1 MQNLGLEQ
9 ELNEILK
16 CCTCRTLA
24 EYIARMR
31 GETAKPKS
39 DGGYQ
44 IGKQK
49 DGGSTSVYKN
59 SKGEVRATDFNG
71 ELSHASLLDWIEH
84 LEGITDFA
92 AKIERARQIVNA
104 TIVPTATNKPKSK
117 KRSPETIDERRP
129 IYEAFMRKYRQSLI
143 DGLQSDE
150 CETVFKKRNFD
161 ASKVATL
168 KGIGYCT
175 KDTEWVN
182 GPNPQITGFR
192 VTAHS
197 IVVWDDSECTIKP
210 IPLLLETGKRN
221 HKAGCVQ
228 LGSCHWMPFDELKDT
243 VFLTEGETS
252 AIALI
257 FSMINNDI
265 ACAFPCKPKGNSNIQ
280 KIAELAKSKTI
291 CLAYDNDKEGID
303 DTQKS
308 LKLAPN
314 AIDISPLWSGDGWEP
329 GDDPNNFIIEMAKQ
343 TRNPG
348 EIISEFIQ
356 NKARPGQTEN
366 EQTQEISNEQ
376 TNQETAKEID
386 TANIEELQRYFLA
399 KAQGKDSE
407 FAKIAMNDDVVG
419 GFVNLVDPYRMRS
432 HAPIACM
439 IAFAVAYLSNY
450 RFNNLFTEARII
462 NVVARS
468 NGGKDWVLG
477 THEKSRSLYKQL
489 EAIEQMSVDCNA
501 DASVTGNGMSKSAF
515 LWAANP
521 VNKGKIRCMFWP
533 EFGNAQTRGYGQ
545 SERAGSI
552 GNYDMMIGYKKIKKP
567 QNKADL
573 KELKDYE
580 NEYPFRTIEVRAFQ
594 GINGAKVVIPQFEGS
609 GEARREFWFYMEKP
623 EDDPLCNELNAP
635 DFERLLKDSAFMP
648 DKCDEAFNL
657 LKTHALSF
665 HPSSE
670 YFGSPIQDRITIDST
685 SQEYKA
691 AYQGLLGIVTNTF
704 YRADKAELLR
714 DKLQY
719 CAALSAG
726 LHGRTNAE
734 PIDYQIGAYFC
745 ECLCDSLDRIMDA
758 ASMVDDP
765 ESERAKIM
773 QRVRAS
779 GIKGVYKHK
788 LSDNTKLLDELC
800 GLAKTREGDTIFM
813 PGAPLVRCMVANKRH
828 LYIATEFV
836 EQAKREHPKRNEIV
850 FNK

>member
-16 CCTCRTLA
+16 CCTCQILA
-24 EYIARMR
+24 DYIARMK
-31 GETAKPKS
+31 GQTAKPKN

-44 IGKQK
+44 IGRQK
-49 DGGSTSVYKN
+49 DGGSISVHEN

-71 ELSHASLLDWIEH
+71 ELSHGSLLDWIEH
-84 LEGITDFA
+84 LEGITDFKS
-92 AKIERARQIVNA
+92 KIERAREIVNA
-104 TIVPTATNKPKSK
+104 PIVPTTTTSK
-117 KRSPETIDERRP
+117 QKDKRHAAETIDERRP
-129 IYEAFMRKYRQSLI
+129 IYEAFMCKYRQSLI

-150 CETVFKKRNFD
+150 CENVFKKRNFD

-168 KGIGYCT
+168 KRVGYSLKGT
-175 KDTEWVN
+175 DWVN
-182 GPNPQITGFR
+182 GANPEVKGFSIP
-192 VTAHS
+192 AHS
-197 IVVWDDSECTIKP
+197 IVFWDDSECAIKAT
-210 IPLLLETGKRN
+210 PLLLETGKRD
-221 HKAGCVQ
+221 KRYGFIQ

-243 VFLTEGETS
+243 VFITEGETS

-257 FSMINNDI
+257 FSMINNNI
-265 ACAFPCKPKGNSNIQ
+265 VCAFPCKPQGDNQ
-280 KIAELAKSKTI
+280 KTIAELSKTKTI
-291 CLAYDNDKEGID
+291 YLAYDNDNAGRDFTKDALAI
-303 DTQKS
+303 
-308 LKLAPN
+308 APN
-314 AIDISPLWSGDGWEP
+314 AIDISSLWSGEGWNE
-329 GDDPNNFIIEMAKQ
+329 GDDPNDFVKNCMSHNPPK
-343 TRNPG
+343 TPG
-348 EIISEFIQ
+348 ELIRFYCNQKREEQAETQQPVIDQEKP
-356 NKARPGQTEN
+356 KA
-366 EQTQEISNEQ
+366 
-376 TNQETAKEID
+376 ID
-386 TANIEELQRYFLA
+386 TSNIEELQSYFLT
-399 KAQGKDSE
+399 KAQAKDSE
-407 FAKIAMNDDVVG
+407 FAKIAMNDDVIG
-419 GFVNLVDPYRMRS
+419 GFVKLVDPYRMRS

-450 RFNNLFTEARII
+450 RFNNLFTEARIVNI
-462 NVVARS
+462 VARS

-515 LWAANP
+515 LWAANS

-648 DKCDEAFNL
+648 EKCDEAFNL
-657 LKTHALSF
+657 LKTNALSF
-665 HPSSE
+665 NPSSE
-670 YFGSPIQDRITIDST
+670 YFDSPIQDRITIDST

-691 AYQGLLGIVTNTF
+691 AYKGLLSIVTNTF

-734 PIDYQIGAYFC
+734 PIDYKIGAYFC

-800 GLAKTREGDTIFM
+800 GLAKTRDGDTIFM